1 MRLRGAVAAAAMLSL
16 AACSG
21 VIVEGTDDASP
32 RSVSEQTVATAQP
45 ATTAPTTSVATSESV
60 TSDAPTTESTTTT
73 EAPRAT
79 VVVGVAGDSTFTN
92 GLETR
97 DPFGQI
103 VDLLEAPDLM
113 VINLETAVADSGV
126 GRPPVDKSFLF
137 KSPPVALDLLVDAGI
152 DGVTLGNNHA
162 LDYGVPALEQTLD
175 ELDARGLLRVG
186 AGRDEAEAFA
196 PLIVPVGDWTVG
208 LVSFSRVPCDWSAS
222 GENTRPQIGW
232 TCPPF
237 QELADATVLSAIEQ
251 SDVTIVMMHGGEE
264 GVLCPSP
271 FMVELTQHYADLGAD
286 VVINGHP
293 HVLQGLGL
301 HGETLV
307 AYSTGNFAF
316 PPAGGISGNSAI
328 IEVEI
333 AEEGLTM
340 RVVPV
345 RSEGGVLR
353 SPSETERQAILDQV
367 NRHSSGVLVDDSGVA
382 EADPTAVGACGQLS

>member
-1 MRLRGAVAAAAMLSL
+1 MLSF
-16 AACSG
+16 AACSNVVVDSTG
-21 VIVEGTDDASP
+21 DESLLAAN
-32 RSVSEQTVATAQP
+32 EQTETTAP
-45 ATTAPTTSVATSESV
+45 SATTAATSSVPTTAPATSD
-60 TSDAPTTESTTTT
+60 TPTTNSTTTT
-73 EAPRAT
+73 EAPRAPI
-79 VVVGVAGDSTFTN
+79 VVGVAGDSTFTN

-113 VINLETAVADSGV
+113 IINLETAVADSGV

-162 LDYGVPALEQTLD
+162 LDYGPPALEQTLD

-196 PLIVPVGDWTVG
+196 PLIVPIGEWTVG

-232 TCPPF
+232 SCPPF

-251 SDVTIVMMHGGEE
+251 SDVTIVMLHGGEE
-264 GVLCPSP
+264 GVLCTSP
-271 FMVELTQHYADLGAD
+271 FMVELTQHYAELGAD

-293 HVLQGLGL
+293 HVLQGLGM
-301 HGETLV
+301 HGDTLV

-328 IEVEI
+328 VEVEI

-353 SPSETERQAILDQV
+353 PPSDTERQAILDQV

-382 EADPTAVGACGQLS
+382 EAEPAAIGACGQLS

>member
-1 MRLRGAVAAAAMLSL
+1 MRFGTVACAVLMLIVAS
-16 AACSG
+16 CSG
-21 VIVEGTDDASP
+21 VVVESADPEAVVDVQAS
-32 RSVSEQTVATAQP
+32 STQP
-45 ATTAPTTSVATSESV
+45 SSTLQSAPLAPAAPAESSTTATTEP
-60 TSDAPTTESTTTT
+60 PTTT
-73 EAPRAT
+73 EPLREA
-79 VVVGVAGDSTFTN
+79 VVVGIAGDSTFTN

-113 VINLETAVADSGV
+113 VINLETAVADPNV
-126 GRPPVDKSFLF
+126 GRPPVAKSFLF
-137 KSPPVALDLLVDAGI
+137 KSPPESLDLLVAAGI

-162 LDYGVPALEQTLD
+162 LDYGPAALEQTLD
-175 ELDARGLLRVG
+175 ELDARNLLRVG
-186 AGRDEAEAFA
+186 AGRDEDEAFA
-196 PLIVPVGDWTVG
+196 PLIVPVGEWTVG

-237 QELADATVLSAIEQ
+237 QDKADATVAASIEQ
-251 SDVTIVMMHGGEE
+251 SDVTIVMIHGGEE

-293 HVLQGLGL
+293 HVFQGLGL
-301 HGETLV
+301 HGDTLV

-316 PPAGGISGNSAI
+316 PPARGISGNTAI
-328 IEVEI
+328 VEVEI
-333 AEEGLTM
+333 SETGIALNL
-340 RVVPV
+340 VPV

-353 SPSETERQAILDQV
+353 PPTDNERASILSQV
-367 NRHSSGVLVDDSGVA
+367 NQYSSGMRVNDDGTAVA
-382 EADPTAVGACGQLS
+382 DAAAVGACGQLN